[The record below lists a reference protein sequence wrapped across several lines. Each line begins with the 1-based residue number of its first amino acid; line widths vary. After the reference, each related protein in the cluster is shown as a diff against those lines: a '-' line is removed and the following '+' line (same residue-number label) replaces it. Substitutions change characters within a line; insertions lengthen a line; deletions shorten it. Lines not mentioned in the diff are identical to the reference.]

1 MEEEKEE
8 NIDPADYEGYAA
20 EVLYENKML
29 KEYAELKERVP
40 TIEETIEGAGFTKAL
55 SRAMHI
61 KILNKLKTV
70 PENAFS
76 NKNSRY
82 YKECWMGSQEFGE
95 KEGALSYFFL
105 AKVLFSESIPKDDQ
119 ILRII
124 KLYSSS
130 LPVSKSGTA

>member
-82 YKECWMGSQEFGE
+82 YKECWMGAVG
-95 KEGALSYFFL
+95 KIGGDLSDYGNGN
-105 AKVLFSESIPKDDQ
+105 ASEVISKT
-119 ILRII
+119 L
-124 KLYSSS
+124 LE
-130 LPVSKSGTA
+130 VSV